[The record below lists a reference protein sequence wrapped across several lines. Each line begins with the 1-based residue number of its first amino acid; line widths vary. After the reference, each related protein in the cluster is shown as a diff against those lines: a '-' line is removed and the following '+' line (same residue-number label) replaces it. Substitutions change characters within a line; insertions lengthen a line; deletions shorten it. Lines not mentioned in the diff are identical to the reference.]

1 MYSRKQLQY
10 LYLIPYVSHFLS
22 SCPNLYL
29 ILGIRSEILL
39 TKFDNELAI
48 NLALSI
54 NCNELD
60 IFFVISSP
68 FLLIILTSFSIWTVK
83 AMYISVFSPRQ
94 VNCFLNY
101 SANFIMIK

>member
-10 LYLIPYVSHFLS
+10 LYLIPHVSYFSS
-22 SCPNLYL
+22 SCPNLHL
-29 ILGIRSEILL
+29 VLGIRSEILL
-39 TKFDNELAI
+39 TKFDNELR
-48 NLALSI
+48 